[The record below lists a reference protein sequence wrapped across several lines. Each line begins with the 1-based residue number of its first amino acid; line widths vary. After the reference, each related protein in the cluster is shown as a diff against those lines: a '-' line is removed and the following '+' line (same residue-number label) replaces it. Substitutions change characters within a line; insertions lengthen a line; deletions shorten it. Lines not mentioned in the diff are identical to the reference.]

1 MEADAARPEAAL
13 AVCNLFQYSAMM
25 ADKAAGANYKNYL
38 NLCRGDTAEVVSF
51 MARISSVSSLVTFVL
66 GPRIGALS
74 DRLGRKPVLVGTQLA
89 MAACWYWR
97 NALTYPSIRIA
108 VPCVLAVRWTN
119 GLCYNSFMANRVA
132 ALADVYSGSKLALAQ
147 SYLSASMGL
156 AYLVGPLLLTPLV
169 GKSIGAAFRARWMC
183 AAASALVLQFGLA
196 ETNAGAAQA
205 RRGGRS
211 ARLSPKSGTATN
223 PNPISFLTLFRRSS
237 SLAWF
242 TLAQAMQ
249 KLSTPTESLSSVTTF
264 HIQQVLQWNPIEYGR
279 ILMVEGFSWMCGSRF
294 TKKLLPLL
302 GDQRF
307 VLMCNVAAALAFGL
321 RALARDCGRKARA
334 LFLLSLVPMLAANQK
349 CVVVDAAAVD
359 AAVASGM
366 GRGECSA
373 ALANINAVIYIVAPP
388 LWASLYKKYKFLP
401 FYCAAG
407 ITLASQI
414 PYYLGKRA
422 AANGD

>member
-223 PNPISFLTLFRRSS
+223 PNPISFLINGKSVFCPTTRLRRRCKNCPHQRKVCLLSPLSTSSRCFNGTRSS
-237 SLAWF
+237 
-242 TLAQAMQ
+242 T
-249 KLSTPTESLSSVTTF
+249 V
-264 HIQQVLQWNPIEYGR
+264 EY
-279 ILMVEGFSWMCGSRF
+279 
-294 TKKLLPLL
+294 
-302 GDQRF
+302 
-307 VLMCNVAAALAFGL
+307 
-321 RALARDCGRKARA
+321 
-334 LFLLSLVPMLAANQK
+334 
-349 CVVVDAAAVD
+349 
-359 AAVASGM
+359 
-366 GRGECSA
+366 
-373 ALANINAVIYIVAPP
+373 
-388 LWASLYKKYKFLP
+388 
-401 FYCAAG
+401 
-407 ITLASQI
+407 
-414 PYYLGKRA
+414 
-422 AANGD
+422 

>member
-1 MEADAARPEAAL
+1 MSAAPEAAL

-25 ADKAAGANYKNYL
+25 ADKAAGANYNNYL
-38 NLCRGDTAEVVSF
+38 NLCRGDTVEVVSF
-51 MARISSVSSLVTFVL
+51 MARISSVSSLVTFLL
-66 GPRIGALS
+66 GPRVGALS
-74 DRLGRKPVLVGTQLA
+74 DRLGRKPVLVGAQLV

-108 VPCVLAVRWTN
+108 MPCVLAVRWTN

-132 ALADVYSGSKLALAQ
+132 ALADVYSGSKLALAH
-147 SYLSASMGL
+147 SYLAASMGV
-156 AYLVGPLLLTPLV
+156 AYLVGPLVLTPLV
-169 GKSIGAAFRARWMC
+169 GKSIEAAFRARWMC
-183 AAASALVLQFGLA
+183 AAASALVLQFGLT
-196 ETNAGAAQA
+196 ETNAAAVQA
-205 RRGGRS
+205 RRDDKS
-211 ARLSPKSGTATN
+211 ALSSPKDGTATN
-223 PNPISFLTLFRRSS
+223 LNPISFLTLFRRKS

-249 KLSTPTESLSSVTTF
+249 KMSMPTESLSSVTTF

-279 ILMVEGFSWMCGSRF
+279 ILMVEGFAWMCGSRF

-307 VLMCNVAAALAFGL
+307 VLLCNVAAALAFGL

-373 ALANINAVIYIVAPP
+373 ALANINAVIYIVAPH
-388 LWASLYKKYKFLP
+388 LWASLYKKSKFLP